1 MTRDRKCFDFQKD
14 KHCKLVGLRMMT
26 YKVLE
31 WITNLIIY
39 KHLEVKEISTFQAV
53 LKSRKNEPCQISLV
67 FLVDMVTDG

>member
-1 MTRDRKCFDFQKD
+1 
-14 KHCKLVGLRMMT
+14 MMT

-39 KHLEVKEISTFQAV
+39 KHLEVKEEISTFQAV
-53 LKSRKNEPCQISLV
+53 LKSRKNKPCQISMV